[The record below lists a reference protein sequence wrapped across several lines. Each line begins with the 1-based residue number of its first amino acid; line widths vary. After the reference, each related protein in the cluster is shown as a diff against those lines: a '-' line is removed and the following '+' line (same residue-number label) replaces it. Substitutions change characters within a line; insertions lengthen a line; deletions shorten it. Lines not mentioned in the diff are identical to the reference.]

1 MRFTSL
7 CTFALAGLV
16 GAWYAAAPV
25 SALHDARHQD
35 ATHHQEGAHHH
46 PEAAALKNPVA
57 ADATSVA
64 AGKKAFEE
72 HCTDCHGDAG
82 KGDGPAAQYTD
93 PKPPDLTDAEWK
105 HGSSDGEI
113 FTVIH
118 DGVHDTD
125 MKAFSKKLNEHQIW
139 DVVNYIRSLGPKAS
153 GKR

>member
-7 CTFALAGLV
+7 CSIALAGLV
-16 GAWYAAAPV
+16 GAWFATAPV
-25 SALHDARHQD
+25 SALHQAQ
-35 ATHHQEGAHHH
+35 HQEGAHHH

-57 ADATSVA
+57 ADATSIA
-64 AGKKAFEE
+64 AGKKIFEE

-82 KGDGPAAQYTD
+82 KGDGPAAQYPD

-113 FTVIH
+113 FTVIR

-125 MKAFSKKLNEHQIW
+125 MKSFSKKLNEHQIW
-139 DVVNYIRSLGPKAS
+139 DVVNYIRSIGPKAS
-153 GKR
+153 GAR